1 MPEYN
6 YCPRCGSRLPP
17 QSTFCPNCGLRLGS
31 EIPPYEERAQ
41 QNGLMGLL
49 NALGAVGALV
59 LAVLLT
65 VNIVLSFAI
74 APDVIANIGEIGYYV
89 FLIVPFILELFVVY
103 GYGAVIIYLAVMAIL
118 VASWVLLLKNSRT
131 LGRELAGEV
140 DKKPSAAFSVAT
152 LFAAVLL
159 VNYIVIFILEQ
170 TGNTAAAPV
179 SSGVPVWYMLFSFL
193 NASVYE
199 ELISRCLLIGVPLM
213 VLTLLGAKEGK
224 WWRPI
229 VGGTGMGKAEKCL
242 ILFSATFFALG
253 HLESWDAWKLL
264 PTFAAGLAMGYLF
277 VEYGLYAS
285 VMFHFSF
292 NFLSAPIY
300 FTESLAVTFLFGMLM
315 LGFMVLGVPFL
326 LLYTKMALE
335 GVMGKSI
342 QIKKETISEIREDPY
357 PLPVAVCPQCGFR
370 GAIYEDGYLICPQCG
385 KRY

>member
-170 TGNTAAAPV
+170 TGNTAAA
-179 SSGVPVWYMLFSFL
+179 
-193 NASVYE
+193 
-199 ELISRCLLIGVPLM
+199 
-213 VLTLLGAKEGK
+213 
-224 WWRPI
+224 
-229 VGGTGMGKAEKCL
+229 
-242 ILFSATFFALG
+242 
-253 HLESWDAWKLL
+253 
-264 PTFAAGLAMGYLF
+264 
-277 VEYGLYAS
+277 
-285 VMFHFSF
+285 
-292 NFLSAPIY
+292 
-300 FTESLAVTFLFGMLM
+300 
-315 LGFMVLGVPFL
+315 
-326 LLYTKMALE
+326 
-335 GVMGKSI
+335 
-342 QIKKETISEIREDPY
+342 
-357 PLPVAVCPQCGFR
+357 
-370 GAIYEDGYLICPQCG
+370 
-385 KRY
+385 